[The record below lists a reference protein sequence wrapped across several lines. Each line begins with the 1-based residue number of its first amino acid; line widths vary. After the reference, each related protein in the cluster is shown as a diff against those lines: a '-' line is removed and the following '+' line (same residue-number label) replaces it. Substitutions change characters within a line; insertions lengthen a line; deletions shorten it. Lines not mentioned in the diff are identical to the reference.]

1 MWTKGILAMHVT
13 TRTVGVAILVFGLI
27 GASEANATVTYTPT
41 FSISTGTGT
50 ETFTAATGAQTTD
63 FLAQFNIPQFDS
75 ALGTLTSLSI
85 TVGGSMNA
93 IGSVTNSG
101 AGAATGVNITQNST
115 FTDNPPQPVGGSLG
129 SALVTDGSA
138 SGDTFLLFTSSAQ
151 AGTGL
156 GTLASG
162 VTDSGIPLAALFSN
176 QTLNQSSGF
185 DANLLGNGVFGILFA
200 TGEYTTT
207 GGSGGNISNSVTTQ
221 DNLSLSVTYNYS
233 AASPPPVPEPASL
246 TLMATGVMGIGA
258 AIRRR
263 RKI

>member
-13 TRTVGVAILVFGLI
+13 TRAAGVAILAFGLI

-93 IGSVTNSG
+93 IGSVTNSA
-101 AGAATGVNITQNST
+101 AGPASFVGITQTST
-115 FTDNPPQPVGGSLG
+115 FTDNSPQFVAGSFSPITGGSPNG
-129 SALVTDGSA
+129 DG
-138 SGDTFLLFTSSAQ
+138 FLLVTSSAV
-151 AGTGL
+151 ATASL
-156 GTLASG
+156 GTVASG
-162 VTDSGIPLAALFSN
+162 ATIDPIALNALFAT
-176 QTLNQSSGF
+176 QTFTQSSGF
-185 DANLLGNGVFGILFA
+185 DPNLIGSGAFGITFA
-200 TGEYTTT
+200 TGEFTTT
-207 GGSGGNISNSVTTQ
+207 GGSGGNLSNLVTTQ